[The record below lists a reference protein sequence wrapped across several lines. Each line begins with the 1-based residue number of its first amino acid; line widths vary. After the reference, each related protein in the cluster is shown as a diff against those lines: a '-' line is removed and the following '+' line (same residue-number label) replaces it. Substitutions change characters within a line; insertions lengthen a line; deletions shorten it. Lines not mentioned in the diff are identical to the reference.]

1 MSDGVNRCALSI
13 AWLKQNQGE
22 RRAKPFPSYTGI
34 WSLRL
39 PSYKRAQGLFHRTR
53 AFGLFCRL
61 GLFFRL
67 RSFHRTQVLLA
78 SIVQGPLVSSVDTV
92 RTKCCFL
99 PAPPAHPPPSILYG
113 QAARKA
119 SYGDVHRASVQTHA
133 GKPCAG
139 HPHGNQPYE
148 TVDKDTGLNSN
159 RRFGPNFGIPI
170 LVSWSS
176 KRLRDLEFSLGREAS
191 KTQGTSTRNLLKN
204 TISSKM
210 LAEPRA

>member
-1 MSDGVNRCALSI
+1 MCTVDTLSSLLELRSNL
-13 AWLKQNQGE
+13 AHKQNQGE

-119 SYGDVHRASVQTHA
+119 SSHSPSTLHLYGQAARKASYGDVHRAA
-133 GKPCAG
+133 GAA
-139 HPHGNQPYE
+139 
-148 TVDKDTGLNSN
+148 VAV
-159 RRFGPNFGIPI
+159 RWR
-170 LVSWSS
+170 SS
-176 KRLRDLEFSLGREAS
+176 ATE
-191 KTQGTSTRNLLKN
+191 
-204 TISSKM
+204 
-210 LAEPRA
+210 

>member
-1 MSDGVNRCALSI
+1 MHCRYTVEPARTSTLIKLGSNRI
-13 AWLKQNQGE
+13 RENE
-22 RRAKPFPSYTGI
+22 RAKPFPSYTGI

-53 AFGLFCRL
+53 AFGLFCSL
-61 GLFFRL
+61 PG
-67 RSFHRTQVLLA
+67 FHRTRAFGLFCRHRSTKCCFLPA
-78 SIVQGPLVSSVDTV
+78 PPADTV

-139 HPHGNQPYE
+139 DPRGNQPYE

-170 LVSWSS
+170 L
-176 KRLRDLEFSLGREAS
+176 SLGEGLQ
-191 KTQGTSTRNLLKN
+191 KD
-204 TISSKM
+204 
-210 LAEPRA
+210 

>member
-13 AWLKQNQGE
+13 HCRACSNFDQTWLKNQGE

-67 RSFHRTQVLLA
+67 RSFHRTQVLLS
-78 SIVQGPLVSSVDTV
+78 SIVQGPSVSSVDTV

-99 PAPPAHPPPSILYG
+99 PAPPSHRRPPSCTVK
-113 QAARKA
+113 RHEK
-119 SYGDVHRASVQTHA
+119 
-133 GKPCAG
+133 
-139 HPHGNQPYE
+139 HPTE
-148 TVDKDTGLNSN
+148 TCTE
-159 RRFGPNFGIPI
+159 RQER
-170 LVSWSS
+170 
-176 KRLRDLEFSLGREAS
+176 
-191 KTQGTSTRNLLKN
+191 Q
-204 TISSKM
+204 
-210 LAEPRA
+210 